1 MVVDRVGGGGS
12 SMIVDACR
20 EESDWNVKEERGPGL
35 NRAVRGGA
43 PRALGNEPTASL
55 VEVVDPLA
63 LEAEAAPLPEP
74 GGREASDVWV
84 DEELREV
91 HALTLSRA
99 TGAGGPLASCRLETT
114 REVATGADVLSDF
127 EPLAPGTLPVGS
139 LLTLGGPESRGG
151 AEAGKP
157 CREVRRLDA
166 STVRVTA
173 MPSRGVVEEPF
184 AGLGEDV
191 AQDAGGT
198 HTLERALGWT
208 ADLDLRQ
215 PGSLAHYRE
224 FLASGEVPVTHRAG
238 GVLRSGRVAVFTD
251 SCAPVIE
258 LRFLRDFAWLDGERV
273 ECLQRVVEYD
283 DGGVEVRS
291 HARFSGG
298 RHLFSTIL
306 VDTAGQQVRGDHSL
320 VLGHLPAHAV
330 AALSALFGEAP
341 EARGA
346 GHARLRLTDDEALR
360 WRDMARA
367 HVCQGT
373 GMSVGRFEAEARTPD
388 MGAWKGSPQLISLAL
403 ARTPAEVADA
413 VARFHATAEGL
424 VACLVRLGAVL
435 GARTPGALAVVA
447 GSEG

>member
-1 MVVDRVGGGGS
+1 
-12 SMIVDACR
+12 MIVDAYR
-20 EESDWNVKEERGPGL
+20 EESGWSEAEEREPGV
-35 NRAVRGGA
+35 NRAVRGSTPSPRSLGA
-43 PRALGNEPTASL
+43 ESCASL

-63 LEAEAAPLPEP
+63 LEGEASPLP
-74 GGREASDVWV
+74 GAGTDASPSWV
-84 DEELREV
+84 DEELREL
-91 HALTLSRA
+91 HALTFSRA
-99 TGAGGPLASCRLETT
+99 AGTHGLASYRLETT
-114 REVATGADVLSDF
+114 REGAALLGAGALPDL
-127 EPLAPGTLPVGS
+127 EPLAPLTLPVGS
-139 LLTLGGPESRGG
+139 CLTLEEPQGG
-151 AEAGKP
+151 AGASKP
-157 CREVRRLDA
+157 CREVRRLD
-166 STVRVTA
+166 STTVRVTA

-184 AGLGEDV
+184 AGLGEELTSDV
-191 AQDAGGT
+191 GGT

-215 PGSLAHYRE
+215 PGTLAHYRE

-238 GVLRSGRVAVFTD
+238 GVVRSGRVAVFTD

-291 HARFSGG
+291 HARFRGG

-320 VLGHLPAHAV
+320 VLGHLPADAV
-330 AALSALFGEAP
+330 AALCALFGERP
-341 EARGA
+341 EARRA
-346 GHARLRLTDDEALR
+346 GHARLRLTDEEALR
-360 WRDMARA
+360 WRDIARA
-367 HVCQGT
+367 HVCQQM

-435 GARTPGALAVVA
+435 GTRTPGALAMVSA
-447 GSEG
+447 SEV